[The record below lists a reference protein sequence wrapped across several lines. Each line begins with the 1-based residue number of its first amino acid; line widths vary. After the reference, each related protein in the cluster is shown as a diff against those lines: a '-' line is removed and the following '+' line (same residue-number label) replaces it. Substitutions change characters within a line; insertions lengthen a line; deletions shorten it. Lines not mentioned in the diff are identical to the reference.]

1 MGGAHSL
8 VCIALPGSTGDR
20 ENGIYPFFGPER
32 GDPSDEVLVSTLYH
46 LREHSCLCNFVG
58 ILLRRSFILCFVLS
72 PQRVTFRAS
81 QDETTSF
88 FFLYMNML
96 NEDQFLQTNNTDQQ
110 NLFLIIFLQHAMF
123 YSGIV
128 HVMYSVIQKHFVL
141 LSHT

>member
-46 LREHSCLCNFVG
+46 LREHSCLRYFVG

-81 QDETTSF
+81 QDETT
-88 FFLYMNML
+88 
-96 NEDQFLQTNNTDQQ
+96 
-110 NLFLIIFLQHAMF
+110 
-123 YSGIV
+123 
-128 HVMYSVIQKHFVL
+128 
-141 LSHT
+141 